1 MDSASQV
8 EVPGQGES
16 KTTVE
21 TVSGHASVPEF
32 NETSSERHESAIGE
46 TALERVPPYTTKFIV
61 SGVYSPRDEVD
72 ANVVFSASL
81 SSNEY
86 HVDGS
91 RNVIDYGTVQVE
103 NGRFSIEAHVEEPKV
118 AKLEISDG
126 NYAVARH
133 YVVIEPRA
141 EISIERRSRID
152 GMFVA
157 TSNGGRHNKL
167 LDSWQFDEEYVS
179 ALRATYIAAWD
190 ESRRHDDG
198 SMELDEDFVR
208 LWQRSEGMKEKYL
221 KQAAWESKD
230 PLDSLVALELARGI
244 LAPGTLDTIEVIA
257 LYDRLAKS
265 LDQDVVAR
273 RVTPARN
280 RLDALL
286 QRTANNKKL
295 QPGQQVPEIVLANL
309 NDEEVSLTQVIEEN
323 DVVLIDF
330 WAVWCAPCIAAFPTL
345 KEIYEEYAD
354 NGFEIVSISL
364 NTSVEDWKQIS
375 ERYELPWIDIGA
387 IEDLVGPTAVAY
399 GVQGLPTTF
408 LVDSERRI
416 LQKNIRPEELKTVLR
431 ERYDEPT
438 VRN

>member
-8 EVPGQGES
+8 EVPGQGEP
-16 KTTVE
+16 KTTIE
-21 TVSGHASVPEF
+21 TVSGHASVPES

-61 SGVYSPRDEVD
+61 SGVYSPRVEVD

-157 TSNGGRHNKL
+157 TSNGGRHTKL

-230 PLDSLVALELARGI
+230 PLDSLLALELARGI

-273 RVTPARN
+273 ELRP
-280 RLDALL
+280 
-286 QRTANNKKL
+286 
-295 QPGQQVPEIVLANL
+295 LA
-309 NDEEVSLTQVIEEN
+309 T
-323 DVVLIDF
+323 
-330 WAVWCAPCIAAFPTL
+330 
-345 KEIYEEYAD
+345 
-354 NGFEIVSISL
+354 G
-364 NTSVEDWKQIS
+364 
-375 ERYELPWIDIGA
+375 
-387 IEDLVGPTAVAY
+387 
-399 GVQGLPTTF
+399 
-408 LVDSERRI
+408 
-416 LQKNIRPEELKTVLR
+416 
-431 ERYDEPT
+431 
-438 VRN
+438 